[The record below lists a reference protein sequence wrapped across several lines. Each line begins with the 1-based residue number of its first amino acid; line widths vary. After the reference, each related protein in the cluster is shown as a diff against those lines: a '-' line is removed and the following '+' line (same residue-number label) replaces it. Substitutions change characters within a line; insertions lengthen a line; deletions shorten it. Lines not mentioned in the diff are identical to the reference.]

1 MAVWTQASTLYARIR
16 TAGGTVRP
24 RQLVGPAIR
33 GQHLAPSAVLSLH
46 RAQLVGWLAQAVGEG
61 DGSAGTARVAQA
73 RDGGTF
79 TTIALGTIP
88 ALGAGAYVSEAGVR
102 VGYGSQGRAVVAWT
116 GYEGG
121 HFLVRQAGIRGAA
134 NNPSQSLTGVA
145 TLSQAG
151 TDTVLS
157 DLVVDPSGPTYA
169 LMLAGVRGN
178 DPATPGGAVSVRAS
192 GGEEV
197 APAAAGAAQPF
208 GAAATLLSDG
218 RALAAWTTVGQGDA
232 WSVRASPTRLPASP
246 SSTTRGMR
254 MPGRLD
260 GTAALVTGAS
270 SGIGEATAL
279 ALAAEGAAVAV
290 VARRGE
296 RLRSLAA
303 EIGRGGGTA
312 HTIEADITDPA
323 QPAAVVAEAVD
334 RLGRLDTVVNNAG
347 VMLLGPIVDAPA
359 DEWDRMFDL
368 NVTALMRVAHAALP
382 HLLEAAEQGPRNVA
396 DLVNVSSVAGRR
408 VAAGGGV
415 YQATKHAVGAFSE
428 ALRQEVTDRHVRVS
442 LVEPGAV
449 ATELMS
455 HVREEVREH
464 ARAALRG
471 RASASRPRTSR
482 TRSPTSSPGAAAW
495 RSTSCS

>member
-1 MAVWTQASTLYARIR
+1 
-16 TAGGTVRP
+16 
-24 RQLVGPAIR
+24 
-33 GQHLAPSAVLSLH
+33 
-46 RAQLVGWLAQAVGEG
+46 
-61 DGSAGTARVAQA
+61 
-73 RDGGTF
+73 
-79 TTIALGTIP
+79 
-88 ALGAGAYVSEAGVR
+88 
-102 VGYGSQGRAVVAWT
+102 
-116 GYEGG
+116 
-121 HFLVRQAGIRGAA
+121 
-134 NNPSQSLTGVA
+134 
-145 TLSQAG
+145 
-151 TDTVLS
+151 
-157 DLVVDPSGPTYA
+157 
-169 LMLAGVRGN
+169 
-178 DPATPGGAVSVRAS
+178 
-192 GGEEV
+192 
-197 APAAAGAAQPF
+197 
-208 GAAATLLSDG
+208 
-218 RALAAWTTVGQGDA
+218 
-232 WSVRASPTRLPASP
+232 
-246 SSTTRGMR
+246 

-312 HTIEADITDPA
+312 HTIEADVTDPS
-323 QPAAVVAEAVD
+323 QPAAVVADAVD

-382 HLLEAAEQGPRNVA
+382 HLLEAAQQGPRNVA

-408 VAAGGGV
+408 VTAGGGV

-428 ALRQEVTDRHVRVS
+428 ALRQEVAGRHVRVS

-464 ARAALRG
+464 ARQRFAGVERLEAEDIADAIAYVVTRRRRVAINELLV
-471 RASASRPRTSR
+471 RPTEQV
-482 TRSPTSSPGAAAW
+482 A
-495 RSTSCS
+495 